1 MKCQGKKMM
10 YERVLIS
17 VWKNAPNFFMEYIS
31 FHKISI
37 KVILGFEAYS

>member
-1 MKCQGKKMM
+1 MM

-17 VWKNAPNFFMEYIS
+17 VWKDAPNFFREYIS
-31 FHKISI
+31 SHKITI